1 MIVTNIAHAREQLS
15 IIADLGFCVLVGTNS
30 TDPSEVAKEGV
41 ATWNS
46 EHFDHLREQGDSVAT
61 WFSEVLGNTPLDDLD
76 PGESA
81 QKLKSLGSVTLIS
94 EIHAKIRF
102 GVILNH
108 SSEKLSEV
116 ELGEVRAAALI
127 LIKNED
133 RTPEVDL
140 SGKVRTYL
148 EQVSGGASDEE
159 IAQKLNLSLRAI
171 KERKRNVIEELGA
184 KSIGHAIGI
193 AKRAKLI

>member
-15 IIADLGFCVLVGTNS
+15 FIADLGFCVFVGTNG
-30 TDPSEVAKEGV
+30 TDASEVEKEGV
-41 ATWNS
+41 DTWS
-46 EHFDHLREQGDSVAT
+46 TAQFSVLREQGDSVAM
-61 WFSEVLGNTPLDDLD
+61 WFSEVLGNVSLDDLD
-76 PGESA
+76 PGNCA
-81 QKLKSLGSVTLIS
+81 QALKSLGSVTLIS
-94 EIHAKIRF
+94 DIHAKIRI

-184 KSIGHAIGI
+184 NSIGHAIGI